1 MVNYNTRGQKRALGF
16 GLNAARGNLF
26 RSAGRKNRSIAAQK
40 LPTAAKQAD
49 NDVEVSG
56 ERAGGGLVPGDA

>member
-1 MVNYNTRGQKRALGF
+1 MANYNTRGQKRALGF

-26 RSAGRKNRSIAAQK
+26 RSAGRKNRSIAAPK

-49 NDVEVSG
+49 NHVEVSG
-56 ERAGGGLVPGDA
+56 EGAGGGLVPGDA